1 MFITK
6 IQVVVSVADIDGIV
20 DYLYLKRHYIV
31 KILLKLALIS
41 INQSINQSLF
51 NLKNITISRT

>member
-1 MFITK
+1 MYITK

>member
-6 IQVVVSVADIDGIV
+6 IQVVVSVTDIDGIV

>member
-1 MFITK
+1 MFIAK

-41 INQSINQSLF
+41 INQSLF

>member
-1 MFITK
+1 MFIAK
-6 IQVVVSVADIDGIV
+6 IQVVVSVADIDIDGIV

-41 INQSINQSLF
+41 INQSLF